1 MSLTLMGHKY
11 VLTSMIRNA
20 LHVLT
25 VFYIEIMEIGEGT
38 LATALT
44 FKKNTKYTFI
54 SFEIYNSK
62 IFFSI
67 KLIHSE
73 QHTSSNNGCHK
84 ENATRNLYNYMYK
97 TYT

>member
-1 MSLTLMGHKY
+1 
-11 VLTSMIRNA
+11 MIRNA

-62 IFFSI
+62 IFF
-67 KLIHSE
+67 L
-73 QHTSSNNGCHK
+73 
-84 ENATRNLYNYMYK
+84 
-97 TYT
+97 

>member
-1 MSLTLMGHKY
+1 MGYKY

-20 LHVLT
+20 LYVLN

-54 SFEIYNSK
+54 SFEILSTQK
-62 IFFSI
+62 SFF
-67 KLIHSE
+67 
-73 QHTSSNNGCHK
+73 
-84 ENATRNLYNYMYK
+84 YK
-97 TYT
+97 TNTFRTAYF